1 MPTQSQGG
9 IKTEMQADGTLAFRL
24 RFRAYGKRRT
34 TYLHERRDCDCI
46 YKCGGGWNE
55 RTAAIELDNI
65 LARVKAGVWQPPKRP
80 TRLSKPVETEAPFFH
95 PYSSNWLREKI
106 DGVLGEAP
114 IEKNT
119 ESDYRWRIECWLLPF
134 FAEYRVD
141 EIDDKLCQAFKGYL
155 VRKSRELRQAL
166 DAGADIRDQRN
177 RRRVPLGPASFSKII
192 DMLAMILDEV
202 VEDRY
207 LDSNPARSKRMRIKV
222 PKPKRTF
229 LEIDEL
235 TALIDA
241 AAAQDTSLDQIPAAS
256 DLGLTAMMVTQLFA
270 QGRKPIQIAKQL
282 GLAKSTVNYH
292 LSRQGLTAG
301 RGYVGRRA
309 VVEILGRAG
318 LRVSELSD
326 LKIGEVRLHDP
337 EGARLKIPDA
347 KTETGVRDVEIS
359 LDLVEALVEHLDRLQ
374 RMGAPTGPDDY
385 LIPNSRGRRMSRQR
399 VGEIV
404 ADAAKE
410 ASNRLTAMGMP
421 PLPNTT
427 PHTLRR
433 TYISIQLLANNFD
446 IKYVMDQVGH
456 ADSTMTMDVYAQ
468 LQQRAKRDGGEKFD
482 RLIRDARKELNKDS
496 KSFSAQPT
504 GTSTGTE
511 WQKTPPSDQNQPV
524 RKPKKSASEQVKSPT
539 QDPPLEQ
546 EITRFSVVC
555 STN

>member
-1 MPTQSQGG
+1 MPTQPQGG
-9 IKTEMQADGTLAFRL
+9 IKTETQADGTLAFRL

-55 RTAAIELDNI
+55 RTAAVELENI
-65 LARVKAGVWQPPKRP
+65 LARVKAGVWRPPERP
-80 TRLSKPVETEAPFFH
+80 TRASKPVDTSAPFFH
-95 PYSSNWLREKI
+95 PYSSNWLQAKI

-114 IEKNT
+114 IEENT

-141 EIDDKLCQAFKGYL
+141 EIDRKLCQAFKAYL
-155 VRKSRELRQAL
+155 MQKSRELREAIA
-166 DAGADIRDQRN
+166 AGADIRDQRN
-177 RRRVPLGPASFSKII
+177 RRRVPLGPASFRKII

-202 VEDRY
+202 VEDDY
-207 LDSNPARSKRMRIKV
+207 LESNPARSKRMRVKV

-241 AAAQDTSLDQIPAAS
+241 ASEQDTSLDQIPAAS
-256 DLGLTAMMVTQLFA
+256 DLGLTAMMVAQLFA
-270 QGRKPIQIAKQL
+270 QGKQPIQIATEL
-282 GLAKSTVNYH
+282 GLARSTVNYH
-292 LSRQGLTAG
+292 LSKLGLTTG
-301 RGYVGRRA
+301 RRYVGRRA
-309 VVEILGRAG
+309 VVELLGRAG
-318 LRVSELSD
+318 PRVSELCD
-326 LKIGEVRLHDP
+326 IKIGKVRLHDP
-337 EGARLKIPDA
+337 EGARFRIPDS
-347 KTETGVRDVEIS
+347 KTDTGVRAVEIS
-359 LDLVEALVEHLDRLQ
+359 LDPVETIVMHLDRLQ

-385 LIPNSRGRRMSRQR
+385 LIPNSRGGRMSRQR

-404 ADAAKE
+404 GQAAE
-410 ASNRLTAMGMP
+410 LASKRLMAIGRP

-433 TYISIQLLANNFD
+433 TYISIALLGNEFD
-446 IKYVMDQVGH
+446 VKYVMDQVGH
-456 ADSTMTMDVYAQ
+456 ADSKMTMDVYAQ

-482 RLIRDARKELNKDS
+482 RLIREARKELNKDS
-496 KSFSAQPT
+496 ESFSAQPT

-511 WQKTPPSDQNQPV
+511 CQKTPPSDPNPPV
-524 RKPKKSASEQVKSPT
+524 RKPKKSTSEQVKSPT
-539 QDPPLEQ
+539 PEPPLEP
-546 EITRFSVVC
+546 ETTRFSVVC